1 VILRR
6 SSPRSKLFV
15 VLAVVAGI
23 GSFALVRSYAA
34 ELEALRPSTGD
45 PTSVVVAAEP
55 LERGTV
61 LVEDVLRLE
70 RLPGAYA
77 PPGALSSLEAAVGT
91 TLVAGLAE
99 GEIVT
104 RTRLGGSGGPVASQV
119 TSGLR
124 AFVVSAG
131 VPAGVLRPGDL
142 VDVIATF
149 GGPRP
154 YTDTVGS
161 ALEVL
166 SIVEGD
172 GATFEAGGSS
182 GPSLVLL
189 VTPDVA
195 ERLAHAAAFGEISV
209 SVAPLDDAGV

>member
-1 VILRR
+1 MVVRR
-6 SSPRSKLFV
+6 WSSRSKLFA
-15 VLAVVAGI
+15 VLAVGAGV

-45 PTSVVVAAEP
+45 PTSVVVGAQG
-55 LERGTV
+55 LERGSV
-61 LVEDVLRLE
+61 LVEEMLRVE
-70 RLPGAYA
+70 QMPGAYV
-77 PPGALSSLEAAVGT
+77 PPGAVSSLEDAVGE
-91 TLVAGLAE
+91 TLVADLAE

-104 RTRLGGSGGPVASQV
+104 RTRLGGSGGPVASQI

-124 AFVVSAG
+124 AFVISAG

-154 YTDTVGS
+154 YSDTVGS
-161 ALEVL
+161 GLEVL
-166 SIVEGD
+166 SIIDDDAG
-172 GATFEAGGSS
+172 TFEAGGPS

-195 ERLAHAAAFGEISV
+195 ERLAHAAAFGDISV
-209 SVAPLDDAGV
+209 AVAPLGDGAV

>member
-1 VILRR
+1 VVVRR
-6 SSPRSKLFV
+6 WSSRSKLFA
-15 VLAVVAGI
+15 VLAVSAGV
-23 GSFALVRSYAA
+23 GSFALVQSYAA

-45 PTSVVVAAEP
+45 PTSVVVGALA
-55 LERGTV
+55 LERGSV
-61 LVEDVLRLE
+61 LVEAMLRVE
-70 RLPGAYA
+70 KMPGAYV
-77 PPGALSSLEAAVGT
+77 PPGAVSSLEDAVGE
-91 TLVAGLAE
+91 TLVADLAE

-104 RTRLGGSGGPVASQV
+104 RTRLGGSGGPVASQL

-124 AFVVSAG
+124 AFVVSTG
-131 VPAGVLRPGDL
+131 LPAGVLRPGDL

-154 YTDTVGS
+154 YSDTVGS
-161 ALEVL
+161 GLEVL
-166 SIVEGD
+166 SIIED
-172 GATFEAGGSS
+172 DAATFEAGGPG

-209 SVAPLDDAGV
+209 AVAPLEG